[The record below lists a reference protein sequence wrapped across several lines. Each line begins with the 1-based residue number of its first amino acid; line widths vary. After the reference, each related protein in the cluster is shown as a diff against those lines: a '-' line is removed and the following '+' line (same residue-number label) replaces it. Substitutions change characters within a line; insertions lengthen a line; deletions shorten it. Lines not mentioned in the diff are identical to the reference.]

1 LSGAHTHTQIRGS
14 VIICGNCAIEGR
26 AGGWGIAIVPA
37 EHKRRA
43 KPTDQDLWKSK
54 IIPATK
60 IIKEPKTITAYYKRE
75 EEKMPA

>member
-1 LSGAHTHTQIRGS
+1 MSLSGAHTHRLGVVSLFVGI
-14 VIICGNCAIEGR
+14 VIEGR

-54 IIPATK
+54 IIPATN
-60 IIKEPKTITAYYKRE
+60 IIKEPKTIPAYYKRE
-75 EEKMPA
+75 DEKMPA